1 MTRRK
6 LPLLGESV
14 DLGWTEPPGAR
25 YSTFHVRCH
34 ITSWR
39 NQQPRGA
46 QITAPVEMM
55 SGRSLWSDY
64 PPSGVVELRAS
75 IDDGCIILT
84 QIQGLLKNDDEGK
97 IEDTEGSSLSKL
109 NIKRKF
115 PGQRQQQW

>member
-1 MTRRK
+1 
-6 LPLLGESV
+6 
-14 DLGWTEPPGAR
+14 
-25 YSTFHVRCH
+25 
-34 ITSWR
+34 
-39 NQQPRGA
+39 
-46 QITAPVEMM
+46 MM